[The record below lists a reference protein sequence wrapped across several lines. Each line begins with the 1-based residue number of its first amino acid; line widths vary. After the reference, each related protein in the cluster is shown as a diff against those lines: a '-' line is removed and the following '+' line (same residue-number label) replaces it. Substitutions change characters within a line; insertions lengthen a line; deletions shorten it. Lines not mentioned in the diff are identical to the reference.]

1 MKQWDY
7 NKTHKPFKR
16 ELLVLQIAAT
26 FITSCGSS
34 FSTKPSNIYYK
45 MWQPLRNG
53 AASLQN
59 TVAIAKQGIYCKT
72 GRNKTKLEQV

>member
-1 MKQWDY
+1 MLMKEWDY

-26 FITSCGSS
+26 FIASCGSS

-45 MWQPLRNG
+45 MWQPLRSG
-53 AASLQN
+53 TALLQK
-59 TVAIAKQGIYCKT
+59 TVPIAK
-72 GRNKTKLEQV
+72 